1 MTDSDPRLSEE
12 ETQKVIERALALQS
26 EDAGTL
32 TETQIREIAAELA
45 IPESMLEQALAEHRA
60 ASAAPPPATSDAAV
74 ADKLSR
80 RRRTTRTLM
89 LLFAFVGVAVALVV
103 VLSLITRL

>member
-12 ETQKVIERALALQS
+12 QTQKVIERALALQS

-45 IPESMLEQALAEHRA
+45 IP
-60 ASAAPPPATSDAAV
+60 
-74 ADKLSR
+74 
-80 RRRTTRTLM
+80 
-89 LLFAFVGVAVALVV
+89 
-103 VLSLITRL
+103 